1 LDMAESQHTFAL
13 PAGIPATNQDFEKR
27 ILDRLQHDLAEL
39 VRTLWQLFLFYENI
53 SRNDLSAGVINVLM
67 QYCEGPERQ
76 AYCYLILGQL
86 AEKDRQYTA
95 ALDQYARGLE
105 LKPSDQ
111 RTLYFLYNNMGYCL
125 NLLERYQ
132 EGERYCRS
140 AIEID
145 AWLANAYK
153 NLGVSLAGQK
163 NMTEAFCAHIDALRR
178 HYDPNPLEDPYQRF
192 PHAPQ
197 QPLRKR

>member
-1 LDMAESQHTFAL
+1 MDQTMTRFVSLHQELLARVTRLKGIQKNSAGNCDWQQNCSDCMREDLDMAESQHTFAL

-67 QYCEGPERQ
+67 QYCEEPERR

-95 ALDQYARGLE
+95 ALVQYARGLE
-105 LKPSDQ
+105 LKPNDQ
-111 RTLYFLYNNMGYCL
+111 RTLYFLY
-125 NLLERYQ
+125 Q
-132 EGERYCRS
+132 
-140 AIEID
+140 
-145 AWLANAYK
+145 
-153 NLGVSLAGQK
+153 
-163 NMTEAFCAHIDALRR
+163 
-178 HYDPNPLEDPYQRF
+178 
-192 PHAPQ
+192 
-197 QPLRKR
+197 